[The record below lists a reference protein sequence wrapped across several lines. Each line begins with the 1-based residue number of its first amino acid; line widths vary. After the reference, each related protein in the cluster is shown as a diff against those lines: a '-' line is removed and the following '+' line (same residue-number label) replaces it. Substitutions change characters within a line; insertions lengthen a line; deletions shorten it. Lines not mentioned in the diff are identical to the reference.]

1 MRALSRRLSS
11 LLVLLAIAASALTVV
26 AASAPRASAFE
37 LGSRRLE
44 VSSAIDTKVGMKL
57 ATDLVKLDEADTA
70 PIYLLI
76 TASGGS
82 AQGVLMVADTIKS
95 LQSPVV
101 AVVMAPV
108 QGAAATLPVLCDRV
122 VMLPSATLVLTDVD
136 YEGVAK
142 PPEPKPD
149 AKPEDKPKE
158 PTKTEAFLQKVR
170 ADYLEKFWGVVAKRI
185 GDAPAKLAADIA
197 GGGRVITAQDALA
210 KKIAFEVVT
219 TIETDRNP
227 AVKTELK
234 VTTTKTKTKVVPDED
249 K

>member
-1 MRALSRRLSS
+1 MRPASP
-11 LLVLLAIAASALTVV
+11 LVLVASFVALLAAWLGL
-26 AASAPRASAFE
+26 APTASAFE

-57 ATDLVKLDEADTA
+57 ASDLVKLDEADEA
-70 PIYLLI
+70 PIYLLL
-76 TASGGS
+76 TATGGT

-108 QGAAATLPVLCDRV
+108 QGAAATLPMLCDRV
-122 VMLPSATLVLTDVD
+122 VMLPSATLVLTEVD

-149 AKPEDKPKE
+149 AKPDPNAKE
-158 PTKTEAFLQKVR
+158 PTKAELFLQKVR
-170 ADYLEKFWGVVAKRI
+170 ADYLEKFWAVVAKRM
-185 GDAPAKLAADIA
+185 GEKPEKLAADIA
-197 GGGRVITAQDALA
+197 AGGRVISAQEALQ

-219 TIETDRNP
+219 ELEANRAP
-227 AVKTELK
+227 QVKTELK
-234 VTTTKTKTKVVPDED
+234 VTTSKTKSKVVPDLD